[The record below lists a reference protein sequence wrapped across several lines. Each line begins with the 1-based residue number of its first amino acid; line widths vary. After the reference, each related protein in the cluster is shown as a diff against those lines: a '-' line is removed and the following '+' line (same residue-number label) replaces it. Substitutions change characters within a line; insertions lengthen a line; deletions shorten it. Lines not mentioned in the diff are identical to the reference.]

1 MFFLIKCI
9 KFIVIYVIFII
20 VKELYLSYNFTR
32 RLASGLELI
41 KLILRSLKSGLES
54 QLGRH
59 INILT
64 RYTYLSTFMF
74 FLLLNTLAFL
84 LRPIFMFIIWPPYW
98 IARLGAYLCNREITE
113 LKPNL
118 ETEWTHMFFYFKFS
132 NHGDRSMDKLSKS
145 FRWWFLD
152 RVNVY
157 SYFRVYNIIYVSL
170 QRITNTWLGKYN
182 MVTLLV
188 IFIIIMGILFLIFV
202 IEISLGPFKIIQSS
216 LADTVVIAGTFLHK
230 GVHESLART
239 IQGFRFR
246 EIHRIPGKRI
256 YKNENSLFNFNPHK
270 KHYLEKINY
279 KLSSAPET
287 SKYITD
293 NNRFIEELSSGCD
306 FLYGSIGDSR
316 VNHGHFVWELN
327 KNDSLNANLTAA
339 SNKYKL
345 ISILNKNE
353 CDANFPLLQFNIVGG
368 GLWGQ
373 INYLK
378 PSQLNSNE

>member
-1 MFFLIKCI
+1 
-9 KFIVIYVIFII
+9 
-20 VKELYLSYNFTR
+20 
-32 RLASGLELI
+32 
-41 KLILRSLKSGLES
+41 
-54 QLGRH
+54 
-59 INILT
+59 
-64 RYTYLSTFMF
+64 
-74 FLLLNTLAFL
+74 
-84 LRPIFMFIIWPPYW
+84 
-98 IARLGAYLCNREITE
+98 
-113 LKPNL
+113 
-118 ETEWTHMFFYFKFS
+118 
-132 NHGDRSMDKLSKS
+132 
-145 FRWWFLD
+145 
-152 RVNVY
+152 
-157 SYFRVYNIIYVSL
+157 
-170 QRITNTWLGKYN
+170 

-256 YKNENSLFNFNPHK
+256 YKNENSLFNFNPPK

-368 GLWGQ
+368 GFGGKSTILSPVNLIQMSNFKIANRESIWIEQ
-373 INYLK
+373 IKTDEVRHFISLLVTYQLLNRGYISNYSGIDGFTNPVKIENVTKSLIGGGYNSLK
-378 PSQLNSNE
+378 NLELSSTEFDKVYNDIVSKSLKIPLDHVKVDPKAQSFKSLFTIKESAPELYIKFLSKNNPSNFDEWLGL